1 MEMVESP
8 AYLGSDKTMF
18 MTEALIEQLNNRW
31 KVDSIESGHSSY
43 YILTQEVGRKYIK
56 VMQHTST
63 SSGRSVYMF
72 IDKKSGAVY
81 KSASWKTPA
90 KGIRFWIDQ
99 LANQP
104 DICDPYG
111 GFLYVR

>member
-1 MEMVESP
+1 MLTQTKPEF
-8 AYLGSDKTMF
+8 LTDC
-18 MTEALIEQLNNRW
+18 LIEEVNNRW
-31 KVDSIESGHSSY
+31 KVDGIESDRNYH
-43 YILTQEVGRKYIK
+43 ILSAEYGRKYIK

-63 SSGRSVYMF
+63 SPGRSVYMF